1 MLINYVNEWHAKQ
14 KALKILFGSFE
25 ESFNY
30 APRLLQK
37 ICMTNPGTD
46 FVTADEP
53 IREEDGSYSLTHRY
67 LIRIFWSFG
76 QYIEA
81 FRHCRP
87 VICVD
92 GTFLSGKYQGTLL
105 TAIIADANNQIIPLA
120 YAVESEKNDS
130 WLWFFTL
137 VRT

>member
-1 MLINYVNEWHAKQ
+1 MNLVVDARFIAQLLITQVSSDICMTPKTIMDQVHNRMRMLINYDTAWRAKQ

-37 ICMTNPGTD
+37 ICMTNLGTV
-46 FVTADEP
+46 FVTADES

-76 QYIEA
+76 
-81 FRHCRP
+81 
-87 VICVD
+87 
-92 GTFLSGKYQGTLL
+92 
-105 TAIIADANNQIIPLA
+105 
-120 YAVESEKNDS
+120 
-130 WLWFFTL
+130 
-137 VRT
+137 

>member
-1 MLINYVNEWHAKQ
+1 MNLSVDARFVAQLHITQVSADICMTPKTIMDQVHSRTGMLINYKTAWRAKQ

-37 ICMTNPGTD
+37 ISMTNPGTV

-53 IREEDGSYSLTHRY
+53 VREEDGSYSLTHRY

-76 QYIEA
+76 
-81 FRHCRP
+81 
-87 VICVD
+87 
-92 GTFLSGKYQGTLL
+92 
-105 TAIIADANNQIIPLA
+105 
-120 YAVESEKNDS
+120 
-130 WLWFFTL
+130 
-137 VRT
+137 